1 MQAKQNITSM
11 DGQTLISF
19 IIPVYNVP
27 AEMLRQCIE
36 SIRRLSLR
44 ENEREIIVVDDG
56 SDNGTIEGIND
67 LIDDITYV
75 RQKNMGVSAARNR
88 ALTMA
93 AGQFIQFVDG
103 DDYLIQ
109 SAYEHVLDLLRYN
122 SCDMVMFDFAK
133 DLKDNLTFEDSTPTS
148 GSELMRHRN
157 IHGSVWAYIFKKSI
171 LGSLRFTPGVA
182 YGEDEE
188 FTPQL
193 LLRAESVCQTSAKAY
208 FYRQRE
214 SSATGSN
221 DVRRKLR
228 RLQESQEVIV
238 RLHNLAETLPT
249 ADRLA
254 IQRRV
259 AQLTMDYIY
268 NVIII
273 TGSRHYLD
281 RKLQQLTRL
290 GLFPLPDKD
299 YTRKYSWFRIMTN
312 SDLGLATLM
321 KTLPL
326 LNKER

>member
-1 MQAKQNITSM
+1 M

-27 AEMLRQCIE
+27 SEMLRQCIE
-36 SIRRLSLR
+36 SIQALSLR

-56 SDNGTIEGIND
+56 SDNSTIEGIND
-67 LIDDITYV
+67 LINSITYV
-75 RQKNMGVSAARNR
+75 RQKNMGVSSARNR

-93 AGQFIQFVDG
+93 AGRFIQFVDG
-103 DDYLIQ
+103 DDFLIQ
-109 SAYEHVLDLLRYN
+109 SPYEHVLDLLRYN
-122 SCDMVMFDFAK
+122 NCDVVMFDFTK
-133 DLKDNLTFEDSTPTS
+133 DRQDKLVYEDSAPMS
-148 GSELMRHRN
+148 GAELMRRRN
-157 IHGSVWAYIFKKSI
+157 IHGSVWAYIFKKNI

-193 LLRAESVCQTSAKAY
+193 LLRAESVCLTSAKAY

-221 DVRRKLR
+221 DIKRKLR
-228 RLQESQEVIV
+228 RLQDSQEVII
-238 RLHNLAETLPT
+238 RLHNLGETLPT
-249 ADRLA
+249 ADHLA

-273 TGSRHYLD
+273 TGSRHFLD
-281 RKLQQLTRL
+281 RKLNQLKRL

-299 YTRKYSWFRIMTN
+299 YTKKYSWFRIMTN
-312 SDLGLATLM
+312 SDLGLATLI

-326 LNKER
+326 LNKEK